1 MPARRFVGRV
11 LSVSAFLCVSAFLSV
26 LSVSAVS
33 AFAFDSISNLKF
45 PISNRFSVHL
55 WFQGF
60 TALVLG

>member
-11 LSVSAFLCVSAFLSV
+11 LCVSAFLRVPDFLSV